1 MLARALSSWFL
12 ACTEQNYIVERWHQE
27 TLAYWAER
35 RAAHHYFWFHY
46 LFSDICEADRRFN
59 DNWVRV
65 PKISADKPHSI
76 LEAGMLTLATPAL
89 IDEIDW
95 ESPVFK
101 LSHKLENN
109 HIENSLLWHLL
120 EKRGAAASQDRPSTR
135 QHSASARVTMP
146 ASSIEWG
153 LSAYRKSALT
163 NPIQYWKQV
172 C

>member
-1 MLARALSSWFL
+1 MICSDILRILLLKEYGGLWVDATLYCNKPLDDWLGPHLDEGFFAFAKPVLARALSSWFL

-65 PKISADKPHSI
+65 PKISA
-76 LEAGMLTLATPAL
+76 AL
-89 IDEIDW
+89 RSGLIW
-95 ESPVFK
+95 TRV
-101 LSHKLENN
+101 
-109 HIENSLLWHLL
+109 SLP
-120 EKRGAAASQDRPSTR
+120 SQN
-135 QHSASARVTMP
+135 Q
-146 ASSIEWG
+146 
-153 LSAYRKSALT
+153 
-163 NPIQYWKQV
+163 